1 MVTMGAGDYEAV
13 VEAARLLLAAFQFFD
28 EKRHV
33 IGIAVHREAALTD
46 PPFNSVQVMA
56 AFALSAF
63 LITLQRV
70 WFEASVLGG
79 DDDSVRDKW
88 CPVGAAEGS
97 VVGECADS
105 GRLAH
110 EEVNEPDN
118 GCPFIF
124 AFGVAPVRNPR
135 QLRPGEMLMQRRDH

>member
-1 MVTMGAGDYEAV
+1 MGAGDYEAV

-79 DDDSVRDKW
+79 TTIPSAIS
-88 CPVGAAEGS
+88 GA
-97 VVGECADS
+97 
-105 GRLAH
+105 RW
-110 EEVNEPDN
+110 
-118 GCPFIF
+118 
-124 AFGVAPVRNPR
+124 AP
-135 QLRPGEMLMQRRDH
+135 RRAVS